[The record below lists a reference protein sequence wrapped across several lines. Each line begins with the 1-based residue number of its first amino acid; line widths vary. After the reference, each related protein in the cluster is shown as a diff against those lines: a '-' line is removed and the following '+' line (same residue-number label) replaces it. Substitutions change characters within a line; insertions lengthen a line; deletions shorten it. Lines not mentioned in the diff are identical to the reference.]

1 MKTKFK
7 STNQSKVR
15 GSVKDP
21 ACNYISFPFRAA
33 KRKQRNKETKRLG
46 RKKKKGKK
54 KQNRTKQKTKTGPK
68 FHIEN
73 QMHLTEDRSI
83 CPNTISFVNCEMLFV
98 LIIRSANSKA
108 VKW

>member
-7 STNQSKVR
+7 SANQSKIR

-33 KRKQRNKETKRLG
+33 KRKQINKETKRLG

-54 KQNRTKQKTKTGPK
+54 KNRTKQNKNK
-68 FHIEN
+68 N
-73 QMHLTEDRSI
+73 RTEVSHRKSNALNRRPFNLSQYNLL
-83 CPNTISFVNCEMLFV
+83 CKL
-98 LIIRSANSKA
+98 
-108 VKW
+108 

>member
-21 ACNYISFPFRAA
+21 ACNNISFPFRAA

-46 RKKKKGKK
+46 RKKKKEKKNRTEQNK
-54 KQNRTKQKTKTGPK
+54 KQKP
-68 FHIEN
+68 
-73 QMHLTEDRSI
+73 DRSF
-83 CPNTISFVNCEMLFV
+83 T
-98 LIIRSANSKA
+98 
-108 VKW
+108 

>member
-46 RKKKKGKK
+46 RKKKKEKK
-54 KQNRTKQKTKTGPK
+54 TEQNKTKNKNRTEVSHRKSNALNRRPFNLSQYNLLCK
-68 FHIEN
+68 
-73 QMHLTEDRSI
+73 L
-83 CPNTISFVNCEMLFV
+83 
-98 LIIRSANSKA
+98 
-108 VKW
+108 